1 MFYFKKANKRMPDN
15 EYKIVF
21 SIYLACQLKTILKL
35 SDKCSRKRGLFKIEN
50 SVAQNSAKISM

>member
-1 MFYFKKANKRMPDN
+1 MPDN

-35 SDKCSRKRGLFKIEN
+35 SDKCSRKRGLFKNEN
-50 SVAQNSAKISM
+50 SVAQNLAKISM